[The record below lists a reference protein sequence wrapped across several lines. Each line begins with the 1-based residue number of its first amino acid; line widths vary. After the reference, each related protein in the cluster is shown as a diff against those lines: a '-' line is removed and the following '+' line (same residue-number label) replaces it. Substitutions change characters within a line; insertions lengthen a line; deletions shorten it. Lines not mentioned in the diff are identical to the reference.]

1 MGSEMCI
8 RDRGCFLRFG
18 LCSTANFPESVLSS
32 PFQQPSPRQNAL
44 ALQIQQ
50 ARTSGDQALLAGLIS
65 QWVHRYGFEGA
76 AELDLSL
83 PEPSASNQGF
93 SSAPMP
99 VMEEEIA
106 PEDDV
111 LVENEAV
118 VEDEVVVE
126 DEEQIAAED
135 DLLIESEVMENGVV
149 AEEETIVE
157 QDEIAAEETPLQR
170 SFPTVPVP
178 APPISTPRSLR
189 RWLPRR
195 EDDAFPKAS

>member
-1 MGSEMCI
+1 M
-8 RDRGCFLRFG
+8 
-18 LCSTANFPESVLSS
+18 LSS

-44 ALQIQQ
+44 AQQIQE

-65 QWVHRYGFEGA
+65 QWVHRYGFDGA

-83 PEPSASNQGF
+83 PEPSASKHEF

-99 VMEEEIA
+99 VAEEEIA

-111 LVENEAV
+111 LVDNEV
-118 VEDEVVVE
+118 VAEDEVVVE
-126 DEEQIAAED
+126 EEQQIAAED
-135 DLLIESEVMENGVV
+135 DMLIESEEMPNGVV
-149 AEEETIVE
+149 AEEEPIVE
-157 QDEIAAEETPLQR
+157 EDESAAEEKPLQR
-170 SFPTVPVP
+170 SFASAPVP

>member
-1 MGSEMCI
+1 M
-8 RDRGCFLRFG
+8 
-18 LCSTANFPESVLSS
+18 LSS

-44 ALQIQQ
+44 ALQIQE
-50 ARTSGDQALLAGLIS
+50 ARTSGDEALLAGLIS

-83 PEPSASNQGF
+83 PEPSASNHGF

-99 VMEEEIA
+99 VMGEDIA

-111 LVENEAV
+111 LVENQAV
-118 VEDEVVVE
+118 VEDEVVAEDEMVVE

-149 AEEETIVE
+149 AEEETTVE
-157 QDEIAAEETPLQR
+157 KDEIASEETPLQR
-170 SFPTVPVP
+170 SFPSVPVP

>member
-1 MGSEMCI
+1 M
-8 RDRGCFLRFG
+8 L
-18 LCSTANFPESVLSS
+18 TS

-44 ALQIQQ
+44 AQQIQE

-65 QWVHRYGFEGA
+65 QWVHRYGFDGA

-83 PEPSASNQGF
+83 PESSASKHQF

-99 VMEEEIA
+99 IAEEEIA
-106 PEDDV
+106 PEDEISPEDDV
-111 LVENEAV
+111 LVDKEV
-118 VEDEVVVE
+118 VGQDEVVVE
-126 DEEQIAAED
+126 EEEQIAAED
-135 DLLIESEVMENGVV
+135 DVLIESEVMQNGVV

-157 QDEIAAEETPLQR
+157 DDESAAEEKPLQR
-170 SFPTVPVP
+170 SFAAASVPG
-178 APPISTPRSLR
+178 PPISTPRSLR

>member
-1 MGSEMCI
+1 M
-8 RDRGCFLRFG
+8 
-18 LCSTANFPESVLSS
+18 LSS

-44 ALQIQQ
+44 AQQIQE

-65 QWVHRYGFEGA
+65 QWVHRYGFDGA

-83 PEPSASNQGF
+83 PEPSASKHGF
-93 SSAPMP
+93 SSVPMP
-99 VMEEEIA
+99 VAEEEIA

-111 LVENEAV
+111 LVENEV
-118 VEDEVVVE
+118 DGQVE
-126 DEEQIAAED
+126 
-135 DLLIESEVMENGVV
+135 MV
-149 AEEETIVE
+149 AEEEPIVE
-157 QDEIAAEETPLQR
+157 EDESAAEEKPLQR
-170 SFPTVPVP
+170 SFAAAPVP

>member
-1 MGSEMCI
+1 M
-8 RDRGCFLRFG
+8 
-18 LCSTANFPESVLSS
+18 LSS
-32 PFQQPSPRQNAL
+32 PFQQLSPRQNAL
-44 ALQIQQ
+44 TLQIQE
-50 ARTSGDQALLAGLIS
+50 ARNSGDEALLAGLIS
-65 QWVHRYGFEGA
+65 QWVHRYGFDGA

-83 PEPSASNQGF
+83 PEPSASKHGF

-106 PEDDV
+106 PEEDV
-111 LVENEAV
+111 LVENEV
-118 VEDEVVVE
+118 VVQDEV
-126 DEEQIAAED
+126 AAED
-135 DLLIESEVMENGVV
+135 EMVVEEEVQIVAEADLLTESEVMENGVV

-157 QDEIAAEETPLQR
+157 KDEIAAEETPLQR
-170 SFPTVPVP
+170 SFPAVPVP

>member
-1 MGSEMCI
+1 M
-8 RDRGCFLRFG
+8 
-18 LCSTANFPESVLSS
+18 LSS

-44 ALQIQQ
+44 AQQIQE

-65 QWVHRYGFEGA
+65 QWVHRYGFDGA

-83 PEPSASNQGF
+83 PEPSASKHGF
-93 SSAPMP
+93 SSVPMP
-99 VMEEEIA
+99 VAEEEIA
-106 PEDDV
+106 PEDEISSEDDV
-111 LVENEAV
+111 LVDNEV
-118 VEDEVVVE
+118 VAEDEVVGQDEVVVE
-126 DEEQIAAED
+126 EEELIAAED
-135 DLLIESEVMENGVV
+135 DVLIDSEVMPNGVV

-157 QDEIAAEETPLQR
+157 EDESAAEEKPLQR
-170 SFPTVPVP
+170 SFAAASVP

>member
-1 MGSEMCI
+1 M
-8 RDRGCFLRFG
+8 
-18 LCSTANFPESVLSS
+18 LSS

-44 ALQIQQ
+44 ALQIQE

-65 QWVHRYGFEGA
+65 QWVHRYGFDGA

-83 PEPSASNQGF
+83 PEPSASNHGF

-157 QDEIAAEETPLQR
+157 QKEIAAEETPLQR

>member
-1 MGSEMCI
+1 M
-8 RDRGCFLRFG
+8 
-18 LCSTANFPESVLSS
+18 LSS

-44 ALQIQQ
+44 AQQIQE

-65 QWVHRYGFEGA
+65 QWVHRYGFDGA

-83 PEPSASNQGF
+83 PEPSASKHGF
-93 SSAPMP
+93 SSVPMP
-99 VMEEEIA
+99 VAEEEIA

-111 LVENEAV
+111 LVENEVDGQDEV
-118 VEDEVVVE
+118 VAEDEVVVE
-126 DEEQIAAED
+126 EEEQIAAED
-135 DLLIESEVMENGVV
+135 DVLIESEVMQNGVV
-149 AEEETIVE
+149 AEEEPIVE
-157 QDEIAAEETPLQR
+157 DDESAAEEKPLQR
-170 SFPTVPVP
+170 SFASAPVP

>member
-1 MGSEMCI
+1 M
-8 RDRGCFLRFG
+8 
-18 LCSTANFPESVLSS
+18 LSS

-44 ALQIQQ
+44 ALQIQE
-50 ARTSGDQALLAGLIS
+50 ARTSGDQSLLAGLIS
-65 QWVHRYGFEGA
+65 QWVHRYGFDGA

-83 PEPSASNQGF
+83 PEPSASKHEF

-99 VMEEEIA
+99 VVEEEMA
-106 PEDDV
+106 PEDNV
-111 LVENEAV
+111 LVENEVVAEDEMV
-118 VEDEVVVE
+118 VE
-126 DEEQIAAED
+126 EEELVAAED
-135 DLLIESEVMENGVV
+135 DVLIESEVMQNGVV

-157 QDEIAAEETPLQR
+157 DDESAAEEKPLQR
-170 SFPTVPVP
+170 SFAAAPVP

>member
-1 MGSEMCI
+1 M
-8 RDRGCFLRFG
+8 L
-18 LCSTANFPESVLSS
+18 TS

-44 ALQIQQ
+44 AQQIQE

-65 QWVHRYGFEGA
+65 LWVHRYGFDGA

-83 PEPSASNQGF
+83 PEPSASKHEF

-99 VMEEEIA
+99 VAEEEIA
-106 PEDDV
+106 PEDEISPEDDV
-111 LVENEAV
+111 LVDNEV
-118 VEDEVVVE
+118 VAEDEVVVE
-126 DEEQIAAED
+126 EEEQIAAEED
-135 DLLIESEVMENGVV
+135 VLIESEVMQNGVV
-149 AEEETIVE
+149 AEEEPIVE
-157 QDEIAAEETPLQR
+157 EDESAAEEKPLQR
-170 SFPTVPVP
+170 SFASARVP